1 MNITFYLG
9 GFGFVRILLA
19 RFGRFFPR
27 YISLG
32 YIPVARILQL
42 FTPIPLGFTVVHL
55 FYLFWIIA
63 WFVWLVS
70 GSELTAPSCVVRL
83 WTL

>member
-1 MNITFYLG
+1 MLEHWPVG
-9 GFGFVRILLA
+9 L
-19 RFGRFFPR
+19 FFLR
-27 YISLG
+27 YISLS
-32 YIPVARILQL
+32 YIPIARILQL
-42 FTPIPLGFTVVHL
+42 FIPIPLLLELAVVHL
-55 FYLFWIIA
+55 FDLFWIIA